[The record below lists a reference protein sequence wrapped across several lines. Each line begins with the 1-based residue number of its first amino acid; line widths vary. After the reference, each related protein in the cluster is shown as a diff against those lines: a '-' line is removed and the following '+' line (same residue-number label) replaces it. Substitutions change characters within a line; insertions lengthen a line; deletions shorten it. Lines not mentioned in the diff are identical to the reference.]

1 MDSQLFSAK
10 MMPPRSPLN
19 HRSRMDPKKTWQ
31 FLENLPCTIIESDK
45 KSPLKPRIRDFPAMF
60 DHRVF
65 LTFPYFHYHFWVRS
79 QWGLFWHARIHRLW
93 LVVGKIHLVIDVN
106 NPSTSFLRIVS
117 ICLHM
122 VVSIIVMLGT
132 PYACMYIYIYSIPY
146 DWQLYHYLNI
156 WPVSYGIYIYMGDS
170 AGIYYY
176 ISILCISW
184 LNLGE

>member
-132 PYACMYIYIYSIPY
+132 PYACMYIYIQYPIWLAIISLFEYLASI
-146 DWQLYHYLNI
+146 I
-156 WPVSYGIYIYMGDS
+156 WDIYIYMGDS